1 MQRSVRSSKENWYFY
16 PGKVFFKKLT
26 SLEVH
31 LFLED
36 FSLNFH
42 EGISN
47 LRGKPSEPSPPQL
60 MLQLLS
66 TYPATK

>member
-1 MQRSVRSSKENWYFY
+1 MQRSVRSSKENCYFY
-16 PGKVFFKKLT
+16 PGKVFKKLI

-42 EGISN
+42 ECISN
-47 LRGKPSEPSPPQL
+47 LPGKPSELSPPQL
-60 MLQLLS
+60 MLELLS